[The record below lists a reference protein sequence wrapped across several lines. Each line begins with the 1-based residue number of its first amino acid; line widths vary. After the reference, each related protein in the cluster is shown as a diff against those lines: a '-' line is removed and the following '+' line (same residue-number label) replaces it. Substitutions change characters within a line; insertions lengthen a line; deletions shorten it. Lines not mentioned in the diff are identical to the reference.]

1 MMNKQSKSD
10 WHYLKKQILS
20 GKTDN
25 IYIYIN
31 SNPDRL
37 KLKMGSNSNFLVFM

>member
-20 GKTDN
+20 GKTDKFT
-25 IYIYIN
+25 YILI
-31 SNPDRL
+31 
-37 KLKMGSNSNFLVFM
+37 LVQIS